1 MERANMS
8 ITTSQ
13 TATIKEL
20 LKVINANDLDRP
32 RENGRKLIE
41 LTVPE
46 GDWRR
51 NVAFSHELQKSII
64 DKHKLCRHP
73 LIGLLNTEKLNTE
86 VTKMIH
92 FEFSYA
98 FAEIFTDS
106 LIQAMITSASLEP
119 RLGPAAKVSSRFLLQ
134 LNLLDELG
142 YKPKANAVNDEDYA
156 GNPFLAHYIQFNET
170 LEELG
175 AKHVD
180 LLSFKPSAAAKAARA
195 TFTDNYQD
203 HLNLTAVLAVAE
215 TVFTLFA
222 GPWAKSVSLS
232 TDVDVSRGYHKI
244 HVEDEHGEFVDDDHS
259 EDSWY
264 IFRQAVQE
272 KDFAMI
278 RDNVSQWLDIW
289 YDFGDQV
296 MHIARQLSK
305 K

>member
-1 MERANMS
+1 VNQ
-8 ITTSQ
+8 Q
-13 TATIKEL
+13 TASIKEL
-20 LKVINANDLDRP
+20 LKMIDSKDLDRP
-32 RENGRKLIE
+32 REIGRKLIE
-41 LTVPE
+41 STVNPNA
-46 GDWRR
+46 WRQ
-51 NVAFSHELQKSII
+51 NVAFSHELQKNII

-119 RLGPAAKVSSRFLLQ
+119 RMGAAAKVSSRFLLQ

-142 YKPKANAVNDEDYA
+142 YKPKANTTNDEEYA

-175 AKHVD
+175 AKHED
-180 LLSFKPSAAAKAARA
+180 LLNFKPSAAAKAARA
-195 TFTDNYQD
+195 TFTDNYTD

-222 GPWAKSVSLS
+222 GPWAKSVSMS
-232 TDVDVSRGYHKI
+232 TNVDVSRGYHKI

-272 KDFAMI
+272 KDYNMI
-278 RDNVSQWLDIW
+278 RENVSQWLDIW